1 MQHFDYYNPTHICF
15 GENRIKNIEHLVP
28 SNSNVLVLFGGNS
41 AKNTGTLDEVIS
53 ALSKNKVTL
62 FGGVEANPTY
72 EKMMEA
78 VEIVRENN
86 IDFMI
91 AVGGGSVIDGTKFVS
106 AAALYPNDPWE
117 ILTTGGK
124 HIGKTVPFGT
134 VLTLPAT
141 GSEMNSGSVIT
152 HTAKQSKLSFMH
164 RAVFPQFSILDPTKT
179 YTLPKKQLSNGIA
192 DAFVHIMEQYLTHP
206 TNAMVQDRYAESL
219 LLSLIELA
227 PKVLS
232 ESNDYQ
238 SRANFMWVATQALNG
253 LIGAGV
259 PQDWATH
266 VIGHELTAL
275 YDIDH
280 ARTLA
285 IVLPALLSVQK
296 HHKQDKLV
304 QYAKRVWNIT
314 EGSDDEIAQQAIKQT
329 IKFFHSLDIPTQL
342 SDYKLERKDI
352 KTIVNQLEKH
362 GMTSLGEHGD
372 IDLQT
377 SQKILEQAL

>member
-15 GENRIKNIEHLVP
+15 GENRIKSIEHLVP

-285 IVLPALLSVQK
+285 IVLPALLSVKK

-342 SDYKLERKDI
+342 SDYQLERKDI
-352 KTIVNQLEKH
+352 NTIVNQLEKH